1 MKLLKCLLMYV
12 IRATKTKHLYLEMHF
27 DKDEFPLLEENID
40 AIFQMVVTGYNLLEP
55 EHSREFPLVAIEIL
69 LPQVFTNK
77 SVLLTDGSISQVF
90 YNDETNPELV

>member
-1 MKLLKCLLMYV
+1 
-12 IRATKTKHLYLEMHF
+12 
-27 DKDEFPLLEENID
+27 
-40 AIFQMVVTGYNLLEP
+40 MVVTGYNLLEP